1 MVGYINTM
9 AQWSKTGL
17 PAQIVEIQLT
27 REMDQTFLMTL
38 CSTQDVFYVDFR
50 LLEMSTLLLVFRV
63 SQRLFG
69 AKTIEFD
76 CDNGVD
82 TTN

>member
-1 MVGYINTM
+1 MEGYIT
-9 AQWSKTGL
+9 T
-17 PAQIVEIQLT
+17 QIVEIQLT
-27 REMDQTFLMTL
+27 WEMKKTFLMTL
-38 CSTQDVFYVDFR
+38 CSTQHELYADFR
-50 LLEMSTLLLVFRV
+50 LFEMSTLLLVFRV

>member
-1 MVGYINTM
+1 M
-9 AQWSKTGL
+9 K
-17 PAQIVEIQLT
+17 
-27 REMDQTFLMTL
+27 QTFLMTL